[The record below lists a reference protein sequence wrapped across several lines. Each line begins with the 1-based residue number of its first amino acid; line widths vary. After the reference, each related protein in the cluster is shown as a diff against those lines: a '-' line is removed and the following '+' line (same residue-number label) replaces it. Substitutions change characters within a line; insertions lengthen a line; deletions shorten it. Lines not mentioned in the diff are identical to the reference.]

1 MSLTKVSYSMITGA
15 PVNIL
20 DYGADP
26 TNTTDSTTAINLAI
40 TDAITFNGEVF
51 FPAGTYKVT
60 DTIQMFCSGSGNGV
74 NLIGQGA
81 GRTSDGRATINWQG
95 SSATKP
101 ILHLRA
107 ANNCIIDNINIQSP
121 NIDTYPHLGGI
132 FVQSGQN
139 FGTGSSSGV
148 QIRNCY
154 VIGGTGVGSYA
165 VKLGEDNLQVSECFL
180 ENVFTTAAEDALSV
194 KVTEY
199 GFVIYSNNTKDMTFL
214 GCSQT
219 FFTEAGVYYP
229 SGTSGW
235 HVWENIGGG
244 SSNRDFLV
252 TGNGSLTIIGG
263 GSEASK
269 KALVQV
275 GGGSNPGTIT
285 MRGYSAEL
293 LEPADAYFIEM
304 GACNLVLNGC
314 TFTMGAATIKYI
326 KYGDASLSNNAANI
340 FQSIVSTSNW
350 YREATNFVPVWSYGP
365 INSTIVGSS
374 LAPVN
379 VSSFGDTGGAPGSL
393 VRLKTVYGDNSQK
406 FASLSYTADNW
417 VTARALPFSA
427 SVKGVST
434 VIQKYTIPY
443 TYLVDAARSANFTF
457 LDIEAGGK
465 VVSVYANITQGFV
478 LGAVD
483 IYFSVGYTGAM
494 NQFLEAKYIN
504 GFTGPIGEADADLGS
519 ALLRAQA
526 VQAGYINLSATTSVT
541 ARFNLSGAAGNLG
554 TGTVTNLTAGNVIV
568 YVEVQDFS

>member
-26 TNTTDSTTAINLAI
+26 TNTADSTTAINLAI

-154 VIGGTGVGSYA
+154 VTGGTGVGSYA

-180 ENVFTTAAEDALSV
+180 ENVFTTAAENALSV

-269 KALVQV
+269 KALVQA

-285 MRGYSAEL
+285 MRGYSAEG

-304 GACNLVLNGC
+304 GACNLVLDGC

-326 KYGDASLSNNAANI
+326 RYGDASLSNYAANI

-365 INSTIVGSS
+365 INSTIVGSF

-417 VTARALPFSA
+417 AIARALPFSA

-443 TYLVDAARSANFTF
+443 TYLVDASLTANFGF

-465 VVSVYANITQGFV
+465 VVGVYANVTQAFV
-478 LGAVD
+478 LGAST
-483 IYFSVGYTGAM
+483 INLAIGYGGSS
-494 NQFLEAKYIN
+494 NEFILAKTVS
-504 GFTGPIGEADADLGS
+504 GFTGPVGQADADLGT
-519 ALLRAQA
+519 ALARATA
-526 VQAGYINLSATTSVT
+526 VQNGYINLSSTTTVT
-541 ARFNLSGAAGNLG
+541 AKFTSTVGNFGNG
-554 TGTVTNLTAGNVIV
+554 TITTATAGSVII
-568 YVEVQDFS
+568 YVAVQDLS